1 MPPLVLTEVE
11 ADQAADKLAAAIDH
25 ALAPIAGQGAV

>member
-1 MPPLVLTEVE
+1 MPPLVLTEAE
-11 ADQAADKLAAAIDH
+11 ADQAADKLATAIER